1 MTASFIVIIPARLG
15 STRLPEKMLLE
26 IAGKPLLQHVHL
38 AASRSHAEKVIIATD
53 DRRIA
58 DCAAAF
64 GAECIMTSDVHTS
77 GTERLAEAVDMLAVA
92 DDAIIV
98 NLQGDEIGMPPA
110 LIDQVAGLLAGHPA
124 EQMATLCEAITDRNQ
139 IEDPNVVKVV
149 FDRNN
154 AALYFSRAPIPW
166 HRAGTPQNSFRHIGL
181 YAYRAGFLRE
191 FTRMPESAIERVE
204 SLEQL
209 RALYHGATILVAEA
223 RVASGIGI
231 DTEADLQRARELF
244 S

>member
-15 STRLPEKMLLE
+15 STRLPGKMLLE

-38 AASRSHAEKVIIATD
+38 AARRSHAKKVIIATD

-64 GAECIMTSDVHTS
+64 GAECIMTSNVHMS
-77 GTERLAEAVDMLAVA
+77 GTERLAEAIDKLAVA

-98 NLQGDEIGMPPA
+98 NLQGDEIGMPSA
-110 LIDQVAGLLAGHPA
+110 LIDQVAGLLADHPA

-149 FDRNN
+149 SDRNN

-166 HRAGTPQNSFRHIGL
+166 HRSGTPQNYFRHIGL

-191 FTRMPESAIERVE
+191 FTRMPACAIERVE

-223 RVASGIGI
+223 CVASGIGI